1 MALFYTTIQQMFI
14 LFIFICIGYICN
26 KKMFLAPNTDESL
39 AKLEN
44 NILMPALIL
53 NTFISQCTIK
63 TLSQKWEI
71 FIWGILILAGTL
83 VVSHLLAKIF
93 REDAYTENIFRYSFA
108 FPNIGF
114 MGIAVIQGIGGAD
127 LLFDYMIFTLP
138 YNLFIYSIGVTWLL
152 PGNGSQKF
160 QLKKLINPMFTAMA
174 IGTILG
180 LLAPPIPQVVM
191 GSISSLSA
199 CMSPL
204 AMILTGYVIAK
215 FNVLELLK
223 NKKVYIASIL
233 RLIAI
238 PLLTYSVLIVLNV
251 SHNIILPAI
260 CALAMPMGLNT
271 IVIPIA
277 HKLDVTLG
285 ASMALISSVAAVIT
299 IPIVFMLIL

>member
-1 MALFYTTIQQMFI
+1 MALFYTTIQQMLI
-14 LFIFICIGYICN
+14 LFIFICIGYVCN
-26 KKMFLAPNTDESL
+26 KKMFLTQNTDESM

-53 NTFISQCTIK
+53 NTFISQCTVK

-71 FIWGILILAGTL
+71 FLWGSIILAVTL
-83 VVSHLLAKIF
+83 IISCLLGKIF
-93 REDAYTENIFRYSFA
+93 GEDAYTENVFRYSFA

-152 PGNGSQKF
+152 PGKGTRKF
-160 QLKKLINPMFTAMA
+160 DFKKLINPMFAAMA
-174 IGTILG
+174 IGTALG
-180 LLAPPIPQVVM
+180 LLAVPMPQIIM

-215 FNVLELLK
+215 FNVIELLK
-223 NKKVYIASIL
+223 IKKVYIASVI
-233 RLIAI
+233 RLIYI
-238 PLLTYSVLIVLNV
+238 PLLAYSILNVLNISNV
-251 SHNIILPAI
+251 IILPAI

-271 IVIPIA
+271 IVIPTA